1 MQVGAYAG
9 SSLASHPA
17 EEGYHPWLTKPRG
30 GGALTVV
37 EQDGLTQKKARQ
49 PILPSLRASN
59 PQSDTPRR
67 AR

>member
-17 EEGYHPWLTKPRG
+17 QAGYHPWLTKPRG

-37 EQDGLTQKKARQ
+37 EQDGLTQKKAD
-49 PILPSLRASN
+49 IVCELCA
-59 PQSDTPRR
+59 
-67 AR
+67 